1 MSVPESNYRAWLRK
15 AEHDLL
21 FKPIEDDGPAMKET
35 GPPGRRASSRPAF
48 VTLISRPAAAAAA
61 QHP

>member
-21 FKPIEDDGPAMKET
+21 FKPTEDDGLMKET
-35 GPPGRRASSRPAF
+35 GPPRRRASSRPAF

-61 QHP
+61 HHP